1 MTHLLQRKT
10 TLLTSSLSA
19 VAFTALGIPAGA
31 ASALPKVVAGDGVLC
46 DLTRTISGGATDV
59 RCLIPPGAD
68 PHHLQLTPANRR
80 DISQANVVLI
90 NGYNLTPTLA
100 KLRGGFQLIAVGER
114 AVTNNPTRDP
124 HLWHHPLQ
132 TRAMAGVVANTL
144 RSLPVSAASKSALQ
158 RRQTTVS
165 QILSDLDSWNR
176 RQIATIP
183 AAHRVVVSEHRAF
196 EFFVK
201 RYGIRQVAM
210 LDDYATGGQLRPSSL
225 RAISDAVKA
234 SNTKALFAEQLP
246 ASKTLKRIS
255 RSSGKP
261 VASTPLFADGTA
273 PGKSLIETATANT
286 CAVVNA
292 QGGQCDTTGAARLQ
306 QRWAAVR

>member
-1 MTHLLQRKT
+1 MHRLLQRT
-10 TLLTSSLSA
+10 TLLVPSLSIALA
-19 VAFTALGIPAGA
+19 VPTGA
-31 ASALPKVVAGDGVLC
+31 AAALPKVVAGDGVLC
-46 DLTRTISGGATDV
+46 DLTRTLSGGATDV
-59 RCLIPPGAD
+59 RCLIAPGAD

-80 DISQANVVLI
+80 DISQAKVVLI

-114 AVTNNPTRDP
+114 AVPNNPSRDP
-124 HLWHHPLQ
+124 HLWHNPLQ
-132 TRAMAGVVANTL
+132 TRAMAAVVANTL

-158 RRQTTVS
+158 RRQTSVS
-165 QILSDLDSWNR
+165 QILTDLDAWNR

-201 RYGIRQVAM
+201 RYGIKQVAM
-210 LDDYATGGQLRPSSL
+210 IDDYATGGQLRPSSL
-225 RAISDAVKA
+225 KAISDAVKA
-234 SNTKALFAEQLP
+234 SNTKALFAEELP
-246 ASKTLKRIS
+246 VSKTLRRIS

-261 VASTPLFADGTA
+261 VATTPLFADGTA

-292 QGGQCDTTGAARLQ
+292 QGGQCDQAGAAALQ
-306 QRWAAVR
+306 RRWQGVR